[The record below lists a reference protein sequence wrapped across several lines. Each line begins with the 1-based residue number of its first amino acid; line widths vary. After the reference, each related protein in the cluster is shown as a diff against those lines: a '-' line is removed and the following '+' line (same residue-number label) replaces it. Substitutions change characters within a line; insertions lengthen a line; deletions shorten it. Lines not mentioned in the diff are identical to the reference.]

1 MGTKARDY
9 HSSREDWFDFLSKS
23 NIFRRMIERTHPFIN
38 GIQSKMANLLG
49 LNWLKCTGKS
59 KKSEGKATIF
69 TNSIQIFSQRERRL
83 LIPFSWWRRGMG
95 RRQDWLRL
103 YPHPRQFNWRTQR
116 EEILYN
122 IHLILLVHENTTFN
136 GSDGNCSWME
146 GTFRCRKKKPFCERS
161 INMWV
166 KP

>member
-1 MGTKARDY
+1 
-9 HSSREDWFDFLSKS
+9 
-23 NIFRRMIERTHPFIN
+23 
-38 GIQSKMANLLG
+38 
-49 LNWLKCTGKS
+49 
-59 KKSEGKATIF
+59 
-69 TNSIQIFSQRERRL
+69 
-83 LIPFSWWRRGMG
+83 MG

-146 GTFRCRKKKPFCERS
+146 GTFRCRKKNHFAKD
-161 INMWV
+161 N
-166 KP
+166 